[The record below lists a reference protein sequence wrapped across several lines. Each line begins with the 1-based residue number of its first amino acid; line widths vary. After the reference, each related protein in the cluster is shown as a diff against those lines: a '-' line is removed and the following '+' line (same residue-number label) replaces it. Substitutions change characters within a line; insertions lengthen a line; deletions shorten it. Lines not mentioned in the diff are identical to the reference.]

1 MKLEQSL
8 CFEKK
13 QWEAK
18 QKWNKVVFLFCWLVY
33 FCLLVDSP
41 LFLQSFCHSYFFYT
55 AYIVI
60 SSHILDN
67 TTKYSICS
75 VYTTCV

>member
-1 MKLEQSL
+1 MLMKLEQSL

-18 QKWNKVVFLFCWLVY
+18 QKWNKVVFLFRWLVY

-41 LFLQSFCHSYFFYT
+41 LFLQSFCHSYFFLYRLHCNIFT
-55 AYIVI
+55 YIG
-60 SSHILDN
+60 
-67 TTKYSICS
+67 
-75 VYTTCV
+75 